1 MITNINYEEL
11 NIDNDEYIP
20 EDYIIYNE
28 INTMG
33 DIEVNNG
40 QYCIGMCFYSNKH
53 NHFIYENKIPNKI
66 FYKHKKDEM
75 LDYLITFSSVFP
87 NWQSIEIMKLDWK
100 KDSNGF
106 NIYFC
111 ILKTYY
117 IRLVQRTWKR
127 VFRERQRLLNNSS
140 WIINNL
146 QKREIGIIKNIR
158 LPGIVGLFI

>member
-11 NIDNDEYIP
+11 SIDNDEYIY
-20 EDYIIYNE
+20 DE
-28 INTMG
+28 INSIG

-40 QYCIGMCFYSNKH
+40 QYCIGMCFIFENKL
-53 NHFIYENKIPNKI
+53 IYENKIPNKV
-66 FYKHKKDEM
+66 FYKYRKDE
-75 LDYLITFSSVFP
+75 LLNYLIKYSSVIP
-87 NWQSIEIMKLDWK
+87 NWQRIEIIKIDYK
-100 KDSNGF
+100 IDINGF
-106 NIYFC
+106 TIYYC

-146 QKREIGIIKNIR
+146 KKREIGIINNIR

>member
-1 MITNINYEEL
+1 MITDINYEEL
-11 NIDNDEYIP
+11 NNEEY
-20 EDYIIYNE
+20 IYNE
-28 INTMG
+28 INSM
-33 DIEVNNG
+33 DNIEINNG
-40 QYCIGMCFYSNKH
+40 QYCIGMCFIFENKL
-53 NHFIYENKIPNKI
+53 IYENKIPNKV
-66 FYKHKKDEM
+66 FYKYRKDE
-75 LDYLITFSSVFP
+75 LLNYLIKYSSVIP
-87 NWQSIEIMKLDWK
+87 NWQRIEIIKIDYK
-100 KDSNGF
+100 IDINGF
-106 NIYFC
+106 TIYYC

>member
-1 MITNINYEEL
+1 MNTDNIYDEIIL
-11 NIDNDEYIP
+11 IDN
-20 EDYIIYNE
+20 
-28 INTMG
+28 MKV
-33 DIEVNNG
+33 VNKK
-40 QYCIGMCFYSNKH
+40 YYIGMCFYSDKH

-66 FYKHKKDEM
+66 FYKHRKDEM
-75 LDYLITFSSVFP
+75 LDYLIAYSSVYP
-87 NWQSIEIMKLDWK
+87 NWQRIEIMKLDCK

-127 VFRERQRLLNNSS
+127 VFRERQQLLNNFS

-146 QKREIGIIKNIR
+146 KKREIGIINNVR